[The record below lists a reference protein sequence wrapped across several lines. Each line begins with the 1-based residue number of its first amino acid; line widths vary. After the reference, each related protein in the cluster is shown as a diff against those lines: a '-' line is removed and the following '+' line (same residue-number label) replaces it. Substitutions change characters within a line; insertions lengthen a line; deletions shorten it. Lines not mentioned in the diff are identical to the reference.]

1 MFSFVLLNVDWM
13 KIWGGLVSLNA
24 YITQINGKKLAYETI
39 AIQGD
44 SDEKFVLS
52 LQKSELKRT
61 SVFHVHNFQKTHF
74 DCQK

>member
-1 MFSFVLLNVDWM
+1 M
-13 KIWGGLVSLNA
+13 KSGGGLVSLNA

>member
-1 MFSFVLLNVDWM
+1 ME
-13 KIWGGLVSLNA
+13 
-24 YITQINGKKLAYETI
+24 KKLAYETI